1 MNKAVT
7 NTIIILLGIVGNS
20 IAQTEKKN
28 PGIPGAVIIAKE
40 LAGKLVSVD
49 QGSFKRY
56 SLDPEKAIDHFLF
69 YYSANWSPNCRKFT
83 PELIK
88 FYAKAKKDNTNFE
101 VIFVSRDDSEKEMLN
116 YMIEQK
122 MPWPAIRFE
131 DLITLKFLKEVSGRG
146 VPSLAVLDGR
156 GLILAQSYKEGTKY
170 LGPDPP
176 LQEFQKLIR
185 SKANEPKN

>member
-7 NTIIILLGIVGNS
+7 NTIIILLAMIGNS
-20 IAQTEKKN
+20 IAQNEKKSPRL
-28 PGIPGAVIIAKE
+28 PGTVIIAKE

-49 QGSFKRY
+49 QGSFQGHA
-56 SLDPEKAIDHFLF
+56 LDPEKAIDHFLF

-88 FYAKAKKDNTNFE
+88 FYTKAKKEAANFE

-131 DLITLKFLKEVSGRG
+131 DLITLKFLKSVSVRG
-146 VPSLAVLDGR
+146 VPSLAVLDSR
-156 GLILAQSYKEGTKY
+156 GLILAQSYKGGTQY
-170 LGPDPP
+170 IGPDPP
-176 LQEFQKLIR
+176 LQEFQKLIGF
-185 SKANEPKN
+185 KENEPKN

>member
-1 MNKAVT
+1 MNNAVT
-7 NTIIILLGIVGNS
+7 NTIIILLAMIGNS
-20 IAQTEKKN
+20 IAQTEKTPRV
-28 PGIPGAVIIAKE
+28 PGTVIIAKE

-49 QGSFKRY
+49 QGSFQGHA
-56 SLDPEKAIDHFLF
+56 LDPEKAIDHFLF

-88 FYAKAKKDNTNFE
+88 FYTKAKKENTNFE

-116 YMIEQK
+116 YMVEQK
-122 MPWPAIRFE
+122 MPWPAIRFA
-131 DLITLKFLKEVSGRG
+131 DLTTLKFLKSVSVRG

-156 GLILAQSYKEGTKY
+156 GLILTQSYKGGTKY

-176 LQEFQKLIR
+176 LQEFQKLIGF
-185 SKANEPKN
+185 KENETKN